1 MSNWLTQDMEEAQKD
16 EGKLPNPKAPRL
28 VKEIKVER
36 IKVKKPVLLKIDED
50 VHKQLSRLTN
60 LRKIAGN
67 ETATV
72 TSIFIEGLEL
82 YLKKHKLPSID
93 DLVSGEE
100 IQENHIK

>member
-67 ETATV
+67 DTATV
-72 TSIFIEGLEL
+72 TSIFMEGLEL
-82 YLKKHKLPSID
+82 YLKKHKLPSVD
-93 DLVSGEE
+93 DLASGEE
-100 IQENHIK
+100 VQESHLK